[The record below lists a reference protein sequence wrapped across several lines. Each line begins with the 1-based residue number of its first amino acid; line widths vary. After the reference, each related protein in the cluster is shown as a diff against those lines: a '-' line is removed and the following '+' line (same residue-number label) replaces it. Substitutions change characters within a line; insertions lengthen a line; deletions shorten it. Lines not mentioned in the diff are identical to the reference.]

1 MAMSGRSTGG
11 ASQGLRRFCFL
22 IWILVTW
29 MVQLLNVLLGCTF
42 TINAFFSVSIL
53 DFDRK
58 VNEEKRGMFPNL
70 AF

>member
-1 MAMSGRSTGG
+1 MAVSGRSTRG

-53 DFDRK
+53 DFNRK
-58 VNEEKRGMFPNL
+58 VNEEKRGVFPNL